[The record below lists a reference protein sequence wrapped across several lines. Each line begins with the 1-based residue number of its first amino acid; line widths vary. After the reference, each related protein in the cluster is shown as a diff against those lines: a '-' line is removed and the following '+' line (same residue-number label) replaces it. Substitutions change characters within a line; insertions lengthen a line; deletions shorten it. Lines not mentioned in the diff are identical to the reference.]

1 MTLSP
6 TPTLKVDL
14 GTPSDRLQSFWKI
27 PLQSEVRC
35 VWYVSKVFSGVNL
48 KMCRLCR
55 QKIKHR
61 KLKLE
66 NWWPYNPSIW
76 CFVGMAPQESY
87 EQAAVKSREQHF
99 KRSRV
104 SEKCIPALKTWIRCD
119 LNAKKGTGL
128 HPWGSTASFR
138 LEKFNEL
145 RCLQPDYEL
154 VNNMEPSINW
164 WKMTHSQPRS
174 KGTSIL
180 NGTLGTYFY
189 FNGLSNGHNPIPN
202 WGLQFGY

>member
-1 MTLSP
+1 MSHIH
-6 TPTLKVDL
+6 LKSNSSWHVQN
-14 GTPSDRLQSFWKI
+14 PRHRWPCHPCPPWRLIWERHQTDCSLF
-27 PLQSEVRC
+27 ER
-35 VWYVSKVFSGVNL
+35 YRYNL
-48 KMCRLCR
+48 KWDASDMSAKSFLVWTWKCAGT
-55 QKIKHR
+55 KNTHR

-128 HPWGSTASFR
+128 HPGGSTASFR

-145 RCLQPDYEL
+145 RCLQPD
-154 VNNMEPSINW
+154 
-164 WKMTHSQPRS
+164 
-174 KGTSIL
+174 
-180 NGTLGTYFY
+180 
-189 FNGLSNGHNPIPN
+189 
-202 WGLQFGY
+202 

>member
-48 KMCRLCR
+48 KMCR
-55 QKIKHR
+55 QKKKHR

-76 CFVGMAPQESY
+76 CFVGMAPQDSY

-99 KRSRV
+99 KRSGPKDVDSLRP
-104 SEKCIPALKTWIRCD
+104 KRQD
-119 LNAKKGTGL
+119 GGTGL
-128 HPWGSTASFR
+128 PGLHPGGSTASFR
-138 LEKFNEL
+138 LEKFIRNGSMSPTRLWTGEQHGTKHQL
-145 RCLQPDYEL
+145 VKNDSFTAPEQGHKYPKWNTGNIFLLQWSL
-154 VNNMEPSINW
+154 KWS
-164 WKMTHSQPRS
+164 
-174 KGTSIL
+174 
-180 NGTLGTYFY
+180 
-189 FNGLSNGHNPIPN
+189 
-202 WGLQFGY
+202 